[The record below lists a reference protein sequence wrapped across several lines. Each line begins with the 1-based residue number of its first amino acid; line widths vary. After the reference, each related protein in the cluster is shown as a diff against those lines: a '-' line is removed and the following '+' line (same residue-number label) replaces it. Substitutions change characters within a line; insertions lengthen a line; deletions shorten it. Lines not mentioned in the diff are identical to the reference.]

1 MSAHGAAATN
11 SRVYLPTNCSAT
23 LKVLK
28 SSESAVG
35 FQAVTVSNKQHFPV
49 AYSLAPCHVQFG
61 TIVDKVIGDPFNS
74 NLLLKSQASLNSTS
88 YPTRYVVQMDE
99 TNNTV
104 DDPQNIANSVS
115 TPTYY
120 AYLVATRA
128 KKWDISDE
136 NGSAVFTTNSGT
148 QTSAASCQEN
158 VFKNNKPE
166 GSSGKNN
173 ALLPDVFSWEKNSQP
188 PEEYSKRKFTLPSLN
203 NMIARVKCCKCTK
216 NEDDKIYPLQPPR
229 VPSIFNGTIH
239 YG

>member
-35 FQAVTVSNKQHFPV
+35 FQAVTLIFCFKIYRDRFE
-49 AYSLAPCHVQFG
+49 CHPN
-61 TIVDKVIGDPFNS
+61 DADRS
-74 NLLLKSQASLNSTS
+74 A
-88 YPTRYVVQMDE
+88 
-99 TNNTV
+99 
-104 DDPQNIANSVS
+104 

-148 QTSAASCQEN
+148 QTSGERHCEFDYFKNKINKMSEKEN